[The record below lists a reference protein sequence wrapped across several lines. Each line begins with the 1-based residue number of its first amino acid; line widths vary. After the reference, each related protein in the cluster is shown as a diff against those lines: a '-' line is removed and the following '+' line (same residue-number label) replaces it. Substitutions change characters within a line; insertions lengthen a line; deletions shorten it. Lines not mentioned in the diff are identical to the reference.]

1 MAAIVKPKHKQTRSP
16 FATISAYW
24 QHFRFKRKGR
34 SLAMDLVLALFLGTF
49 GVLSVWPLLFIVNNA
64 FKPLNEIL
72 LFPPRLFVVNPTMVN
87 FQDLALV
94 MTNAWIPLSR
104 YIFNTVYITVL
115 GTAGM
120 VFVGS
125 MAAFPLA
132 KYTFPGSRLLN
143 HVVIY
148 ALMFNATVTAIPNFI
163 IMTRI
168 GLVDTHM
175 AIILPALGG
184 TLGVFIMKSFM
195 TQLPDSL
202 VEASKIDGAGEFKIY
217 WTVAMPLAKS
227 AWITLVILSVQAF
240 WGATGATFI
249 HTESLKPISFALS
262 QIVQVGVA
270 RQGVFAAASLIML
283 LPPVIVFI
291 ISQSNVIEAM
301 ATSGIKG

>member
-1 MAAIVKPKHKQTRSP
+1 MQNLSKPRRHPLQLVK
-16 FATISAYW
+16 AYW
-24 QHFRFKRKGR
+24 QHFKFKRKGR
-34 SLAMDLVLALFLGTF
+34 SLAMDIVLTSFLALF
-49 GVLSVWPLLFIVNNA
+49 GVLSVWPLVFIINNA

-72 LFPPRLFVVNPTMVN
+72 LFPPRLFVINPTLAN

-104 YIFNTVYITVL
+104 YIFNTFFITIM
-115 GTAGM
+115 GTLGM

-143 HVVIY
+143 HVIVY

-163 IMTRI
+163 IMARI
-168 GLVDTHM
+168 GLVDTHL

-184 TLGVFIMKSFM
+184 TLGVFIMRSFM
-195 TQLPDSL
+195 SQLPDSL
-202 VEASKIDGAGEFKIY
+202 VEAAKMDGAGELKIY
-217 WTVAMPLAKS
+217 WIVAMPLAKA
-227 AWITLVILSVQAF
+227 AWITLVILAVQAF
-240 WGATGATFI
+240 WGASGATFI
-249 HTESLKPISFALS
+249 YTESLKPVSFALS

-270 RQGVFAAASLIML
+270 RQGVFAAASFIML
-283 LPPVIVFI
+283 LPPVIVFV